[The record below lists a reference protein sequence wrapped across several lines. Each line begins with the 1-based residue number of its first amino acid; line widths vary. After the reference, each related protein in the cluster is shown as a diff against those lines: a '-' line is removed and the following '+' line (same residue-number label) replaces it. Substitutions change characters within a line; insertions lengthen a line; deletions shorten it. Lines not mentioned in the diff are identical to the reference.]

1 MSVVI
6 RNKPTTEKKEEHS
19 IYEYYG
25 FLDSDGDFFLIT
37 ESDIIVHMTEH
48 FPAFNLENEHCSIE
62 EFLEREFGTELVR
75 AYKKNDFDIL
85 VDLK

>member
-6 RNKPTTEKKEEHS
+6 RNKPTTEKKEDHS

-25 FLDSDGDFFLIT
+25 FIDSEGDFFLIT
-37 ESDIIVHMTEH
+37 ESDTIVLMNEN
-48 FPAFNLENEHCSIE
+48 FSAYNLSNGHCSIE
-62 EFLEREFGTELVR
+62 EFLESEFNTTLVR

-85 VDLK
+85 IDLK

>member
-6 RNKPTTEKKEEHS
+6 RNKPTTEKKEEHP

-25 FLDSDGDFFLIT
+25 FIDSDGDFFLIT
-37 ESDIIVHMTEH
+37 ESDVIVHMTDH
-48 FPAFNLENEHCSIE
+48 FPVFNLGNEYCSIE
-62 EFLEREFGTELVR
+62 EFLEYAMGTELVHT
-75 AYKKNDFDIL
+75 YKKNDFDIL